1 MKIIPINLKTANA
14 FVTEHHRHHKKC
26 AGCKFCIG
34 LQNENSEL
42 IGVAICGRPVS
53 RYYDDGVTIEINRLC
68 TLGDHNACSMLYSA
82 CRSYGANSQA
92 AESLAK
98 QLDTLNAQYEQGG
111 GLIEDYAQRI
121 SNVAK
126 LHPPWFYAAKLR
138 NLLNAGNPVR
148 FILNGGH
155 INMFAMIESFQCYE
169 KGGDA
174 GTIYYSIQFKEYREI
189 SIKQIKI
196 KKASGTAKKTASVNK
211 TAARVNSKSTP
222 KTHTVKKGDCLW
234 NIAKKYLGSGSRY
247 MEIFNLNKDKLKDP
261 NKIKIGQVLKL
272 PAK

>member
-1 MKIIPINLKTANA
+1 MASGSYQMWINSDGEKNKLQIPVLPEKIDVKNSMK
-14 FVTEHHRHHKKC
+14 TESVNIVDL
-26 AGCKFCIG
+26 GEITLPG
-34 LQNENSEL
+34 
-42 IGVAICGRPVS
+42 S
-53 RYYDDGVTIEINRLC
+53 R
-68 TLGDHNACSMLYSA
+68 
-82 CRSYGANSQA
+82 QA
-92 AESLAK
+92 AVISFSSFFP
-98 QLDTLNAQYEQGG
+98 AQKYSGM
-111 GLIEDYAQRI
+111 

-155 INMFAMIESFQCYE
+155 INMFATIESFQCYE

-189 SIKQIKI
+189 SVKQIKI
-196 KKASGTAKKTASVNK
+196 KKASGTSKKTASVNK

-222 KTHTVKKGDCLW
+222 KTYTVKKGDCLW

-272 PAK
+272 TAK